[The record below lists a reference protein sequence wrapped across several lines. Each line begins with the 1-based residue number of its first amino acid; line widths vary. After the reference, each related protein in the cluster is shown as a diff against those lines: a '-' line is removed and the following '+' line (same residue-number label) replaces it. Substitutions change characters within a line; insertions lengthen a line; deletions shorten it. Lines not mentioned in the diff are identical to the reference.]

1 MLDWVLIA
9 SLGFLGSFGHCV
21 GMCGPLAVAFSLSRE
36 EPSPSPRQTLAFHG
50 LLNLGRLLSY
60 GLVGLA
66 IGGLGSV
73 VVASGHLAGV
83 GSSLRQVMALIT
95 GGLLIWMG
103 LHQISPQGLPALP
116 LLHPLRRLRL
126 HDRLS
131 QLMTQTAQTRR
142 WWTPLLLGLAWGLI
156 PCGFLYAAQIKAAE
170 TGSIVGG
177 AITMLAFGSGTLP
190 TMVGVGMTTSW
201 LSQDQRSQLF
211 QMGGWITLLVGVLT
225 LMRSG
230 DTMTDYAGY
239 GAILCLGLA
248 LIARPIRKLW
258 AVPYRYRRLL
268 GVGAFVLALAHTL
281 HMLDHSWQWNW
292 QALAFMLPH
301 SQGGMVAGALALLL
315 MVPLVLTSND
325 KAQRQLGRL
334 WRHLHLL
341 SIPVL
346 LFCTVHCWLAGSSYL
361 GRAHIEPVHWL
372 HTAALGLIVL
382 GIFLVRSHRVWHW
395 LGLGKFYA
403 PPRP

>member
-36 EPSPSPRQTLAFHG
+36 EQSPPPRQTLAFHS

-83 GSSLRQVMALIT
+83 GSSLRQAMALVT
-95 GGLLIWMG
+95 GSLLIWMG

-116 LLHPLRRLRL
+116 LLHPLGRLRL

-131 QLMTQTAQTRR
+131 QLMARTAQAQR
-142 WWTPLLLGLAWGLI
+142 WWTPLGLGLAWGLI

-170 TGSIVGG
+170 TGSMVGG
-177 AITMLAFGSGTLP
+177 AVTMLAFGSGTLP
-190 TMVGVGMTTSW
+190 TMVGVGMTTSL

-211 QMGGWITLLVGVLT
+211 QMGGWITLLVGLLT

-239 GAILCLGLA
+239 GAMLCLALA

-281 HMLDHSWQWNW
+281 HMLAHSWQWNW
-292 QALAFMLPH
+292 QAIAFMLPH
-301 SQGGMVAGALALLL
+301 SQGGMVAGVLALIG
-315 MVPLVLTSND
+315 MVPLVLTSTD
-325 KAQRQLGRL
+325 MAQRQLGPL
-334 WRHLHLL
+334 WRRLHLL

-346 LFCTVHCWLAGSSYL
+346 LFCTVHCGLAGSSFL
-361 GRAHIEPVHWL
+361 GRARIDPVHWI
-372 HTAALGLIVL
+372 HTAVLGLLVL
-382 GIFLVRSHRVWHW
+382 VVFLVRSHRVWHW
-395 LGLGKFYA
+395 LGVGKFYA